1 MRRMLEYLRPL
12 VGRICTSMSVKFLA
26 TLMDLVLPWILAHM
40 IDNVVPKK
48 DMRMIAVWGGLMVLS
63 AIVCIVGN
71 VIANRTA
78 AAVARDVTRAIRHD
92 LFTKIS
98 YLSGAQIDGVTIPSL
113 MARLTSDTYNIHR
126 MVGMCQRM
134 MVRAPLLLLGGILI
148 TLTLEPVLT
157 LVLLATLPFITIVV
171 FLVSR
176 KGIPLYTE
184 LQLSVD
190 KLVRTVRENA
200 AGIRI
205 IKALSKVDYEKERFD
220 AVNRE
225 VVGKETK
232 AGTTM
237 AVSNPMMN
245 LFLNAGLTLVI
256 LTGAYRANLGLTSPG
271 TILAFLSYFTI
282 ILNAMMAVTRIF
294 VMYSR
299 GSASANR
306 IQEVLDL
313 EEDLQLM
320 PQNHV
325 DNGYHI
331 SFEDVSFSYHKGTE
345 DEGSDGAYRNSV
357 SNISFALKR
366 GEKLGVI
373 GATGCGKST
382 VIHLL
387 MRLYDVGEGVIRING
402 DDIRSIPPEELHTM
416 FGIAFQN
423 DVLFADTIS
432 ENIDFGR
439 HLVQSQIHDAAEFA
453 QAEEFVNSIEENYN
467 YLLTS
472 KGTNLSGGQK
482 QRLLIARALAAHPD
496 ILILD
501 DSSSALDYRTDAE
514 LRKALHNN
522 FEDTTTIV
530 VAQRISSI
538 MYADHI
544 LVMDEGRVIG
554 SGNHDHLMQ
563 TCEVYREISE
573 SQMGGMGHAG

>member
-1 MRRMLEYLRPL
+1 MKRMVEYLRPL
-12 VGRICTSMSVKFLA
+12 LGRIITSMSVKFFA

-40 IDNVVPKK
+40 IDNVVPLK
-48 DMRMIAVWGGLMVLS
+48 DIGLIAVWGGLMVVS
-63 AIVCIVGN
+63 AIVCVLGN
-71 VIANRTA
+71 VIANRSA

-98 YLSGAQIDGVTIPSL
+98 YLSGSQIDEVTIPSL

-148 TLTLEPVLT
+148 TLTLEPMLT

-176 KGIPLYTE
+176 KGVPLYTQ

-190 KLVRTVRENA
+190 KLVRNVRENA
-200 AGIRI
+200 SGIRI
-205 IKALSKVDYEKERFD
+205 IKALSKVEYEKERFD

-225 VVGKETK
+225 VVAKETA
-232 AGTTM
+232 AGVTM
-237 AVSNPMMN
+237 AASNPLMN
-245 LFLNAGLTLVI
+245 LFLNVGLTLVI
-256 LTGAYRANLGLTSPG
+256 ITGAYRANMGLTSPG

-313 EEDLQLM
+313 EEDLQL
-320 PQNHV
+320 QASDHV
-325 DNGYHI
+325 DNGLHI
-331 SFEDVSFSYHKGTE
+331 SFEDVSFSYHKDENAFGT
-345 DEGSDGAYRNSV
+345 YRNSV
-357 SNISFALKR
+357 SQVSFGLKR
-366 GEKLGVI
+366 GEKLGII

-382 VIHLL
+382 VLHLL
-387 MRLYDVGEGVIRING
+387 MRLYDVGEGAIRING

-439 HLVQSQIHDAAEFA
+439 HLVQSQIRDAAEFA
-453 QAEEFVNSIEENYN
+453 QAEEFVNSMEENYN

-482 QRLLIARALAAHPD
+482 QRLLIARALAGRPE

-522 FEDTTTIV
+522 FEDTTTII

-554 SGNHDHLMQ
+554 SGNHDHLME
-563 TCEVYREISE
+563 TCDVYREISE
-573 SQMGGMGHAG
+573 SQMGGVGHAG